1 MARILYYARSLLY
14 SHYRVVSLREAYM
27 FGLKIVEMITKKVQG
42 SLPETANRF
51 KDNIEKKVGNA
62 LQAQL
67 PRLNLIN
74 REEFDVQSK
83 ILSDTSEKLALL
95 ERKLEALEAKLG
107 SDTPEAQSSSD
118 IEKTIP

>member
-1 MARILYYARSLLY
+1 
-14 SHYRVVSLREAYM
+14 M

-51 KDNIEKKVGNA
+51 KDNIEKKVGDA

-74 REEFDVQSK
+74 REEFDAQSK
-83 ILSDTSEKLALL
+83 ILSDISEKLALL
-95 ERKLEALEAKLG
+95 ERKLEALEGKSGFGTPEAKLG

-118 IEKTIP
+118 IEKIIP

>member
-1 MARILYYARSLLY
+1 
-14 SHYRVVSLREAYM
+14 M

-74 REEFDVQSK
+74 REEFDAQSK
-83 ILSDTSEKLALL
+83 ILSDISEKLALL
-95 ERKLEALEAKLG
+95 ERKLEALEGKSGSGIQEAKLG
-107 SDTPEAQSSSD
+107 SDTPEAQSGSD

>member
-1 MARILYYARSLLY
+1 
-14 SHYRVVSLREAYM
+14 M

>member
-1 MARILYYARSLLY
+1 
-14 SHYRVVSLREAYM
+14 M
-27 FGLKIVEMITKKVQG
+27 FNLKIVEMITKKVQG

-74 REEFDVQSK
+74 REEFDAQSK

-95 ERKLEALEAKLG
+95 ERKLEALEA
-107 SDTPEAQSSSD
+107 QSSSD